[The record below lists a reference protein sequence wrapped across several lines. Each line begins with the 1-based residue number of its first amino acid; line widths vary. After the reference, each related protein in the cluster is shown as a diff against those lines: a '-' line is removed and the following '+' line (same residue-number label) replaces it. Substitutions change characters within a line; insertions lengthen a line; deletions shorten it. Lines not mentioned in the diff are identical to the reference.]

1 MKSENSTTHKPRREF
16 GGCVELIPARPDYTE
31 FIDSHRSWA
40 FPISYLTHFLFQ
52 ENPYFYEE
60 KNLPPDQLILVYSPA
75 TVILRGWR
83 LELMLPPLVSG
94 RIARVHAEKHLGAL
108 ILDEAWVSEI
118 HVVLNDNWILD
129 REKLGQRIWNQ
140 P

>member
-1 MKSENSTTHKPRREF
+1 MKSENSPTNKPRREF

-31 FIDSHRSWA
+31 FIDSRRIWA
-40 FPISYLTHFLFQ
+40 FPISYLTYFLFQ
-52 ENPYFYEE
+52 ENPHFNGQ
-60 KNLPPDQLILVYSPA
+60 KNLPPDQLILVYSQA
-75 TVILRGWR
+75 KVILRGWR

-94 RIARVHAEKHLGAL
+94 RVARVHARKHPGSL

-129 REKLGQRIWNQ
+129 REKLEQRIFNQ